1 MHHHAFEE
9 PVAVLIG
16 LGFVREIGDVWEAYT
31 FLNEW
36 QPCARRKLSHAEALK
51 ACRAALSD
59 AGVVETARSHFVE
72 FARGNHLLGP
82 EPVPAMYSPAL
93 AGDKRATA

>member
-1 MHHHAFEE
+1 MRHHAFEE

-16 LGFVREIGDVWEAYT
+16 LGFVREITDVWEAYT

-36 QPCARRKLSHAEALK
+36 QPCASRKADHAAALK

-59 AGVVETARSHFVE
+59 EGGVETARSHFIA
-72 FARGNHLLGP
+72 FAGSNHLLAP
-82 EPVPAMYSPAL
+82 ALVPAMISPMAT
-93 AGDKRATA
+93 AKRATAA